1 MGEKREKE
9 EKGEKAISDCDQK
22 NLAETPPK
30 KSDQKNIA
38 ETEVFLPKTI
48 NNLAK
53 SDLANTKKN
62 LAETEKNSATTDK
75 NWPRLYYNESES
87 L

>member
-1 MGEKREKE
+1 MGEKREKG
-9 EKGEKAISDCDQK
+9 EKGEKAISDCWY
-22 NLAETPPK
+22 PPK

-53 SDLANTKKN
+53 TDLANTKKN
-62 LAETEKNSATTDK
+62 SAETEKNSATTDK

-87 L
+87 F